1 MYDYNFFPRFYRCIE
16 AKKRFLSIL
25 GQKSEKG
32 KETGMEKK
40 QHPSYG
46 MIRFARSSIGGS
58 GTALFG
64 SSIMHNNVIRLSISK
79 GMLERVLSAMKKI
92 ILIII
97 TVVTMLGISAC
108 GDKQSNQST
117 VTDDYRYSSYTYDD
131 NAPQYYMAGSAAASE
146 TGYYY
151 IDGAPVINNSNM
163 YIYYYDMIK
172 DMTIPLCSKVDCDH
186 RTDECEAY
194 ISQNICVGSKIW
206 YHNERL
212 YMIEKTEEK
221 DILVS
226 YDKTM
231 RDKKEEKTLSINGL
245 SVNKNSKNACITNG
259 KLYYELSGDNSLFI
273 CAVSLNSDEQA
284 YVVKEYVSEYNYY
297 ERVSLYP
304 IEDKIYVN
312 WLSGVSADKSLYYI
326 EQIDISTD
334 KVSRLCDM
342 NEKYPE
348 ISSTIINW
356 NSETYFDKDGNLYF
370 TCVDKDNYMVKKLN
384 ISTGDIK
391 DLYVQELQHEKD
403 YGYVHLKNY
412 DGNYIYIY
420 KGVNLMA
427 LSGKPLDEQFKKYD
441 NYIYILDTDG
451 NIKDTVILN
460 NTDEKVSGNI
470 SAEFYGGDERCLLI
484 GFSTHDI
491 KGLELSEEEQNLRIK
506 LEDEVF
512 KNKKGFVDVNVSAI
526 LDKSQI
532 GSGNITLEP
541 VTPE

>member
-1 MYDYNFFPRFYRCIE
+1 
-16 AKKRFLSIL
+16 
-25 GQKSEKG
+25 
-32 KETGMEKK
+32 
-40 QHPSYG
+40 
-46 MIRFARSSIGGS
+46 
-58 GTALFG
+58 
-64 SSIMHNNVIRLSISK
+64 
-79 GMLERVLSAMKKI
+79 MKKI
-92 ILIII
+92 ILIIMA
-97 TVVTMLGISAC
+97 VVTMLGISAC

-131 NAPQYYMAGSAAASE
+131 NAPQYYMAGCAAASE

-206 YHNERL
+206 YHNQRL
-212 YMIEKTEEK
+212 YMIERTTEK

-245 SVNKNSKNACITNG
+245 SVNENSKNACVTNG

-297 ERVSLYP
+297 ERISLYP

-370 TCVDKDNYMVKKLN
+370 TCVDKDNYIVKKLN

-403 YGYVHLKNY
+403 YDYVHLKNY

-420 KGVNLMA
+420 KGVNMMA

-484 GFSTHDI
+484 GFSKHDI

-506 LEDEVF
+506 LLDEVF
-512 KNKKGFVDVNVSAI
+512 KNKKGFMNVNVSAI

>member
-1 MYDYNFFPRFYRCIE
+1 
-16 AKKRFLSIL
+16 
-25 GQKSEKG
+25 
-32 KETGMEKK
+32 
-40 QHPSYG
+40 
-46 MIRFARSSIGGS
+46 
-58 GTALFG
+58 
-64 SSIMHNNVIRLSISK
+64 
-79 GMLERVLSAMKKI
+79 MKKI

-206 YHNERL
+206 YHNQRL

-273 CAVSLNSDEQA
+273 CEVSLNSDEQA

-297 ERVSLYP
+297 ERISLYP

-420 KGVNLMA
+420 KGVNMMA

-484 GFSTHDI
+484 GFSKHDI

>member
-1 MYDYNFFPRFYRCIE
+1 
-16 AKKRFLSIL
+16 
-25 GQKSEKG
+25 
-32 KETGMEKK
+32 
-40 QHPSYG
+40 
-46 MIRFARSSIGGS
+46 
-58 GTALFG
+58 
-64 SSIMHNNVIRLSISK
+64 
-79 GMLERVLSAMKKI
+79 MKKI

-131 NAPQYYMAGSAAASE
+131 NAPQYYMAGCAAASE

-206 YHNERL
+206 YHNQRL

-384 ISTGDIK
+384 ISIGDIK

>member
-1 MYDYNFFPRFYRCIE
+1 
-16 AKKRFLSIL
+16 
-25 GQKSEKG
+25 
-32 KETGMEKK
+32 
-40 QHPSYG
+40 
-46 MIRFARSSIGGS
+46 
-58 GTALFG
+58 
-64 SSIMHNNVIRLSISK
+64 
-79 GMLERVLSAMKKI
+79 MKKI

-403 YGYVHLKNY
+403 YGYIHLKNY

>member
-1 MYDYNFFPRFYRCIE
+1 
-16 AKKRFLSIL
+16 
-25 GQKSEKG
+25 
-32 KETGMEKK
+32 
-40 QHPSYG
+40 
-46 MIRFARSSIGGS
+46 
-58 GTALFG
+58 
-64 SSIMHNNVIRLSISK
+64 
-79 GMLERVLSAMKKI
+79 MKKI

-391 DLYVQELQHEKD
+391 DIYSQEMQHEKD
-403 YGYVHLKNY
+403 YRYVSLKNY
-412 DGNYIYIY
+412 DGKYLYIY
-420 KGVNLMA
+420 KNVNGEA
-427 LSGKPLDEQFKKYD
+427 LAEKSIEEKLKKYD
-441 NYIYILDTDG
+441 NNIYILDTDG
-451 NIKDTVILN
+451 NVKDTVTLN
-460 NTDEKVSGNI
+460 GTDDTAGGNI
-470 SAEFYGGDERCLLI
+470 PGEFYGGDDRCLLI
-484 GFSTHDI
+484 VFSKYDI
-491 KGLELSEEEQNLRIK
+491 KGLELSEEKTALRAELI
-506 LEDEVF
+506 EEAR
-512 KNKKGFVDVNVSAI
+512 KNKKGSPVVSISAI

-532 GSGNITLEP
+532 GSGAITLEQI
-541 VTPE
+541 TPE

>member
-1 MYDYNFFPRFYRCIE
+1 
-16 AKKRFLSIL
+16 
-25 GQKSEKG
+25 
-32 KETGMEKK
+32 
-40 QHPSYG
+40 
-46 MIRFARSSIGGS
+46 
-58 GTALFG
+58 
-64 SSIMHNNVIRLSISK
+64 
-79 GMLERVLSAMKKI
+79 MKKI

-221 DILVS
+221 YILVS

>member
-1 MYDYNFFPRFYRCIE
+1 
-16 AKKRFLSIL
+16 
-25 GQKSEKG
+25 
-32 KETGMEKK
+32 
-40 QHPSYG
+40 
-46 MIRFARSSIGGS
+46 
-58 GTALFG
+58 
-64 SSIMHNNVIRLSISK
+64 
-79 GMLERVLSAMKKI
+79 MKKI

-451 NIKDTVILN
+451 NIKGTVILN

>member
-1 MYDYNFFPRFYRCIE
+1 
-16 AKKRFLSIL
+16 
-25 GQKSEKG
+25 
-32 KETGMEKK
+32 
-40 QHPSYG
+40 
-46 MIRFARSSIGGS
+46 
-58 GTALFG
+58 
-64 SSIMHNNVIRLSISK
+64 
-79 GMLERVLSAMKKI
+79 MKKI
-92 ILIII
+92 ILIIMA
-97 TVVTMLGISAC
+97 VVTMLGISAC

-131 NAPQYYMAGSAAASE
+131 NAPQYYMAGCAAASE

-206 YHNERL
+206 YHNQRL
-212 YMIEKTEEK
+212 YMIERTTEK

-245 SVNKNSKNACITNG
+245 SVNENSKNACVTNG

-297 ERVSLYP
+297 ERISLYP

-370 TCVDKDNYMVKKLN
+370 TCVDKDNYIVKKLN

-420 KGVNLMA
+420 KGVNMMA

-460 NTDEKVSGNI
+460 NTDENVSGNI

-484 GFSTHDI
+484 GFSKHDI

-506 LEDEVF
+506 LLDEVF
-512 KNKKGFVDVNVSAI
+512 KNKKGFVNVNVSAI

>member
-1 MYDYNFFPRFYRCIE
+1 
-16 AKKRFLSIL
+16 
-25 GQKSEKG
+25 
-32 KETGMEKK
+32 
-40 QHPSYG
+40 
-46 MIRFARSSIGGS
+46 
-58 GTALFG
+58 
-64 SSIMHNNVIRLSISK
+64 
-79 GMLERVLSAMKKI
+79 MKKI

-131 NAPQYYMAGSAAASE
+131 NAPKYYMAGSAAASE

>member
-1 MYDYNFFPRFYRCIE
+1 
-16 AKKRFLSIL
+16 
-25 GQKSEKG
+25 
-32 KETGMEKK
+32 
-40 QHPSYG
+40 
-46 MIRFARSSIGGS
+46 
-58 GTALFG
+58 
-64 SSIMHNNVIRLSISK
+64 
-79 GMLERVLSAMKKI
+79 MKKI

-470 SAEFYGGDERCLLI
+470 SAEFYGGDKRCLLI

>member
-1 MYDYNFFPRFYRCIE
+1 
-16 AKKRFLSIL
+16 
-25 GQKSEKG
+25 
-32 KETGMEKK
+32 
-40 QHPSYG
+40 
-46 MIRFARSSIGGS
+46 
-58 GTALFG
+58 
-64 SSIMHNNVIRLSISK
+64 
-79 GMLERVLSAMKKI
+79 MKKI

-356 NSETYFDKDGNLYF
+356 NNETYFDKDGNLYF

>member
-1 MYDYNFFPRFYRCIE
+1 
-16 AKKRFLSIL
+16 
-25 GQKSEKG
+25 
-32 KETGMEKK
+32 
-40 QHPSYG
+40 
-46 MIRFARSSIGGS
+46 
-58 GTALFG
+58 
-64 SSIMHNNVIRLSISK
+64 
-79 GMLERVLSAMKKI
+79 MKKI

-484 GFSTHDI
+484 GFSIHDI

>member
-1 MYDYNFFPRFYRCIE
+1 
-16 AKKRFLSIL
+16 
-25 GQKSEKG
+25 
-32 KETGMEKK
+32 
-40 QHPSYG
+40 
-46 MIRFARSSIGGS
+46 
-58 GTALFG
+58 
-64 SSIMHNNVIRLSISK
+64 
-79 GMLERVLSAMKKI
+79 MKKI

-245 SVNKNSKNACITNG
+245 SVNENSKNACVTNG

-297 ERVSLYP
+297 ERISLYP

-370 TCVDKDNYMVKKLN
+370 TCVDKDNYIVKKLN

-470 SAEFYGGDERCLLI
+470 RAEFYGGDERCLLI

>member
-1 MYDYNFFPRFYRCIE
+1 
-16 AKKRFLSIL
+16 
-25 GQKSEKG
+25 
-32 KETGMEKK
+32 
-40 QHPSYG
+40 
-46 MIRFARSSIGGS
+46 
-58 GTALFG
+58 
-64 SSIMHNNVIRLSISK
+64 
-79 GMLERVLSAMKKI
+79 
-92 ILIII
+92 
-97 TVVTMLGISAC
+97 MLGISAC
-108 GDKQSNQST
+108 GDKQSNQSIG
-117 VTDDYRYSSYTYDD
+117 TDDYRYSSYTYDD
-131 NAPQYYMAGSAAASE
+131 KAPQYYMAGCAAASE

-151 IDGAPVINNSNM
+151 IDGAPVSNNSNM

-206 YHNERL
+206 YHNQRL
-212 YMIEKTEEK
+212 YVIERTTEK

-245 SVNKNSKNACITNG
+245 SVNENSKNACVTNG

-297 ERVSLYP
+297 ERISLYP

-370 TCVDKDNYMVKKLN
+370 TCVDKDNYIVKKLN

-391 DLYVQELQHEKD
+391 DIYTQEMQHEKD
-403 YGYVHLKNY
+403 YRYVSLKNY
-412 DGNYIYIY
+412 DGKYLYIY
-420 KGVNLMA
+420 KNVNLEA
-427 LSGKPLDEQFKKYD
+427 SDKKSIEEKLKKYD
-441 NYIYILDTDG
+441 NIIYILDTDG
-451 NIKDTVILN
+451 NVIDTVTLN
-460 NTDEKVSGNI
+460 GTDPTASGNVTG
-470 SAEFYGGDERCLLI
+470 EFYGGDDRCMLI
-484 GFSTHDI
+484 VFTRPDI
-491 KGLELSEEEQNLRIK
+491 KGLELSEEKLALKEK
-506 LEDEVF
+506 LEEEYRKNRKGTVWVF
-512 KNKKGFVDVNVSAI
+512 VSAI

-532 GSGNITLEP
+532 GSGAITMEQI
-541 VTPE
+541 TPE

>member
-1 MYDYNFFPRFYRCIE
+1 
-16 AKKRFLSIL
+16 
-25 GQKSEKG
+25 
-32 KETGMEKK
+32 
-40 QHPSYG
+40 
-46 MIRFARSSIGGS
+46 
-58 GTALFG
+58 
-64 SSIMHNNVIRLSISK
+64 
-79 GMLERVLSAMKKI
+79 MKKI

-441 NYIYILDTDG
+441 NYICILDTDG

>member
-1 MYDYNFFPRFYRCIE
+1 
-16 AKKRFLSIL
+16 
-25 GQKSEKG
+25 
-32 KETGMEKK
+32 
-40 QHPSYG
+40 
-46 MIRFARSSIGGS
+46 
-58 GTALFG
+58 
-64 SSIMHNNVIRLSISK
+64 
-79 GMLERVLSAMKKI
+79 MKKI

-151 IDGAPVINNSNM
+151 IDGAPVINNSN
-163 YIYYYDMIK
+163 IYYYDMIK

>member
-1 MYDYNFFPRFYRCIE
+1 
-16 AKKRFLSIL
+16 
-25 GQKSEKG
+25 
-32 KETGMEKK
+32 
-40 QHPSYG
+40 
-46 MIRFARSSIGGS
+46 
-58 GTALFG
+58 
-64 SSIMHNNVIRLSISK
+64 
-79 GMLERVLSAMKKI
+79 MKKI

-206 YHNERL
+206 YHNQRL

-460 NTDEKVSGNI
+460 NTDEKASGNI

-484 GFSTHDI
+484 GFSKHDI

>member
-1 MYDYNFFPRFYRCIE
+1 
-16 AKKRFLSIL
+16 
-25 GQKSEKG
+25 
-32 KETGMEKK
+32 
-40 QHPSYG
+40 
-46 MIRFARSSIGGS
+46 
-58 GTALFG
+58 
-64 SSIMHNNVIRLSISK
+64 
-79 GMLERVLSAMKKI
+79 MKKI
-92 ILIII
+92 ILIIMA
-97 TVVTMLGISAC
+97 VVTMLGISAC

-342 NEKYPE
+342 
-348 ISSTIINW
+348 
-356 NSETYFDKDGNLYF
+356 
-370 TCVDKDNYMVKKLN
+370 
-384 ISTGDIK
+384 
-391 DLYVQELQHEKD
+391 
-403 YGYVHLKNY
+403 
-412 DGNYIYIY
+412 
-420 KGVNLMA
+420 
-427 LSGKPLDEQFKKYD
+427 SGKPLDEQFKKYD

>member
-1 MYDYNFFPRFYRCIE
+1 
-16 AKKRFLSIL
+16 
-25 GQKSEKG
+25 
-32 KETGMEKK
+32 MER
-40 QHPSYG
+40 G
-46 MIRFARSSIGGS
+46 
-58 GTALFG
+58 
-64 SSIMHNNVIRLSISK
+64 V
-79 GMLERVLSAMKKI
+79 SAMKKI
-92 ILIII
+92 LLI
-97 TVVTMLGISAC
+97 MM
-108 GDKQSNQST
+108 T
-117 VTDDYRYSSYTYDD
+117 VTTALVMTACSGKTNSQTSSEDYKYSSYVYDD
-131 NAPQYYMAGSAAASE
+131 NAPQYYMSDNAAASE

-151 IDGAPVINNSNM
+151 IAGAPVNNNRNS
-163 YIYYYDMIK
+163 YIYYYDMVK
-172 DMTIPLCSKVDCDH
+172 DMTIPLCSKMDCDH
-186 RTDECEAY
+186 RTEECEAY
-194 ISQNICVGSKIW
+194 MSKDACLGNKIW
-206 YHNERL
+206 YHNQRL

>member
-1 MYDYNFFPRFYRCIE
+1 
-16 AKKRFLSIL
+16 
-25 GQKSEKG
+25 
-32 KETGMEKK
+32 
-40 QHPSYG
+40 
-46 MIRFARSSIGGS
+46 
-58 GTALFG
+58 
-64 SSIMHNNVIRLSISK
+64 
-79 GMLERVLSAMKKI
+79 MKKI

-245 SVNKNSKNACITNG
+245 SVNKNSKNAYITNG

>member
-1 MYDYNFFPRFYRCIE
+1 
-16 AKKRFLSIL
+16 
-25 GQKSEKG
+25 
-32 KETGMEKK
+32 
-40 QHPSYG
+40 
-46 MIRFARSSIGGS
+46 
-58 GTALFG
+58 
-64 SSIMHNNVIRLSISK
+64 
-79 GMLERVLSAMKKI
+79 MKKI

-186 RTDECEAY
+186 RTEECEAY

>member
-1 MYDYNFFPRFYRCIE
+1 
-16 AKKRFLSIL
+16 
-25 GQKSEKG
+25 
-32 KETGMEKK
+32 
-40 QHPSYG
+40 
-46 MIRFARSSIGGS
+46 
-58 GTALFG
+58 
-64 SSIMHNNVIRLSISK
+64 
-79 GMLERVLSAMKKI
+79 MKKI

-370 TCVDKDNYMVKKLN
+370 TCVDNYMVKKLN
-384 ISTGDIK
+384 ISTGEIK
-391 DLYVQELQHEKD
+391 DLYVQELQHEKY

>member
-1 MYDYNFFPRFYRCIE
+1 
-16 AKKRFLSIL
+16 
-25 GQKSEKG
+25 
-32 KETGMEKK
+32 
-40 QHPSYG
+40 
-46 MIRFARSSIGGS
+46 
-58 GTALFG
+58 
-64 SSIMHNNVIRLSISK
+64 
-79 GMLERVLSAMKKI
+79 MKKI
-92 ILIII
+92 ILIIMA
-97 TVVTMLGISAC
+97 VVTMLGISAC

-206 YHNERL
+206 YHNQRL

-348 ISSTIINW
+348 ISSAIINW

>member
-1 MYDYNFFPRFYRCIE
+1 M
-16 AKKRFLSIL
+16 A
-25 GQKSEKG
+25 
-32 KETGMEKK
+32 
-40 QHPSYG
+40 
-46 MIRFARSSIGGS
+46 
-58 GTALFG
+58 
-64 SSIMHNNVIRLSISK
+64 
-79 GMLERVLSAMKKI
+79 
-92 ILIII
+92 
-97 TVVTMLGISAC
+97 VVTMLGISAC

-206 YHNERL
+206 YHNQRL

-460 NTDEKVSGNI
+460 NTDEKASGNI

-484 GFSTHDI
+484 EFSKHDI

-512 KNKKGFVDVNVSAI
+512 KNKKGVVNVNVSAI

>member
-1 MYDYNFFPRFYRCIE
+1 
-16 AKKRFLSIL
+16 
-25 GQKSEKG
+25 
-32 KETGMEKK
+32 
-40 QHPSYG
+40 
-46 MIRFARSSIGGS
+46 
-58 GTALFG
+58 
-64 SSIMHNNVIRLSISK
+64 
-79 GMLERVLSAMKKI
+79 MKKI

-334 KVSRLCDM
+334 KVSRLCNM

-451 NIKDTVILN
+451 NIKNTVILN

>member
-1 MYDYNFFPRFYRCIE
+1 
-16 AKKRFLSIL
+16 
-25 GQKSEKG
+25 
-32 KETGMEKK
+32 
-40 QHPSYG
+40 
-46 MIRFARSSIGGS
+46 
-58 GTALFG
+58 
-64 SSIMHNNVIRLSISK
+64 
-79 GMLERVLSAMKKI
+79 MKKI

-117 VTDDYRYSSYTYDD
+117 VTDNYRYSSYTYDD
-131 NAPQYYMAGSAAASE
+131 NAPQYYMADSAAASE

>member
-1 MYDYNFFPRFYRCIE
+1 
-16 AKKRFLSIL
+16 
-25 GQKSEKG
+25 
-32 KETGMEKK
+32 
-40 QHPSYG
+40 
-46 MIRFARSSIGGS
+46 
-58 GTALFG
+58 
-64 SSIMHNNVIRLSISK
+64 
-79 GMLERVLSAMKKI
+79 MKKI

-131 NAPQYYMAGSAAASE
+131 NAPQYYMADSAAASE

>member
-1 MYDYNFFPRFYRCIE
+1 
-16 AKKRFLSIL
+16 
-25 GQKSEKG
+25 
-32 KETGMEKK
+32 
-40 QHPSYG
+40 
-46 MIRFARSSIGGS
+46 
-58 GTALFG
+58 
-64 SSIMHNNVIRLSISK
+64 
-79 GMLERVLSAMKKI
+79 MKKI

-172 DMTIPLCSKVDCDH
+172 DMTIPICSKVDCDH

-427 LSGKPLDEQFKKYD
+427 LSGKPLDEQLKKYD

>member
-1 MYDYNFFPRFYRCIE
+1 
-16 AKKRFLSIL
+16 
-25 GQKSEKG
+25 
-32 KETGMEKK
+32 
-40 QHPSYG
+40 
-46 MIRFARSSIGGS
+46 
-58 GTALFG
+58 
-64 SSIMHNNVIRLSISK
+64 
-79 GMLERVLSAMKKI
+79 MKKI

-117 VTDDYRYSSYTYDD
+117 VTDNYRYSSYTYDD

>member
-1 MYDYNFFPRFYRCIE
+1 
-16 AKKRFLSIL
+16 
-25 GQKSEKG
+25 
-32 KETGMEKK
+32 
-40 QHPSYG
+40 
-46 MIRFARSSIGGS
+46 
-58 GTALFG
+58 
-64 SSIMHNNVIRLSISK
+64 
-79 GMLERVLSAMKKI
+79 MKKI
-92 ILIII
+92 ILIIMA
-97 TVVTMLGISAC
+97 VVTMLGISAC

-206 YHNERL
+206 YHNQRL

-312 WLSGVSADKSLYYI
+312 WSSGVSADKSLYYI

>member
-1 MYDYNFFPRFYRCIE
+1 
-16 AKKRFLSIL
+16 
-25 GQKSEKG
+25 
-32 KETGMEKK
+32 
-40 QHPSYG
+40 
-46 MIRFARSSIGGS
+46 
-58 GTALFG
+58 
-64 SSIMHNNVIRLSISK
+64 
-79 GMLERVLSAMKKI
+79 MKKI

-206 YHNERL
+206 YHNQRL

-441 NYIYILDTDG
+441 NYIYILDTDC

>member
-1 MYDYNFFPRFYRCIE
+1 
-16 AKKRFLSIL
+16 
-25 GQKSEKG
+25 
-32 KETGMEKK
+32 MER
-40 QHPSYG
+40 G
-46 MIRFARSSIGGS
+46 
-58 GTALFG
+58 
-64 SSIMHNNVIRLSISK
+64 V
-79 GMLERVLSAMKKI
+79 SAMKKI
-92 ILIII
+92 LLI
-97 TVVTMLGISAC
+97 MM
-108 GDKQSNQST
+108 T
-117 VTDDYRYSSYTYDD
+117 VTTALVMTACSGKTNSQTSSEDYKYSSYVYDD
-131 NAPQYYMAGSAAASE
+131 NAPQYYMAGCAAASE

-151 IDGAPVINNSNM
+151 IDGAPVSNNSNM

-206 YHNERL
+206 YHNQRL

-297 ERVSLYP
+297 ERISLYP

-420 KGVNLMA
+420 KGVNMMA

-451 NIKDTVILN
+451 NVKDTVTLN
-460 NTDEKVSGNI
+460 GTDDTAGGNI
-470 SAEFYGGDERCLLI
+470 PGEFYGGDDRCLLI
-484 GFSTHDI
+484 VFSKYDI
-491 KGLELSEEEQNLRIK
+491 KGLELSEEKTALRAELI
-506 LEDEVF
+506 EEAR
-512 KNKKGFVDVNVSAI
+512 KNKKGSPVVSISAI

-532 GSGNITLEP
+532 GSGAITLEQI
-541 VTPE
+541 TPE

>member
-1 MYDYNFFPRFYRCIE
+1 
-16 AKKRFLSIL
+16 
-25 GQKSEKG
+25 
-32 KETGMEKK
+32 
-40 QHPSYG
+40 
-46 MIRFARSSIGGS
+46 
-58 GTALFG
+58 
-64 SSIMHNNVIRLSISK
+64 
-79 GMLERVLSAMKKI
+79 MKKI

-206 YHNERL
+206 YHNQRL

-384 ISTGDIK
+384 VSTGDIK

-460 NTDEKVSGNI
+460 NTDEKASGNI

-484 GFSTHDI
+484 GFSKHDI

>member
-1 MYDYNFFPRFYRCIE
+1 
-16 AKKRFLSIL
+16 
-25 GQKSEKG
+25 
-32 KETGMEKK
+32 
-40 QHPSYG
+40 
-46 MIRFARSSIGGS
+46 
-58 GTALFG
+58 
-64 SSIMHNNVIRLSISK
+64 
-79 GMLERVLSAMKKI
+79 MKKI

-221 DILVS
+221 DIHVS

>member
-1 MYDYNFFPRFYRCIE
+1 
-16 AKKRFLSIL
+16 
-25 GQKSEKG
+25 
-32 KETGMEKK
+32 
-40 QHPSYG
+40 
-46 MIRFARSSIGGS
+46 
-58 GTALFG
+58 
-64 SSIMHNNVIRLSISK
+64 
-79 GMLERVLSAMKKI
+79 MKKI

-131 NAPQYYMAGSAAASE
+131 NAPQYYMAGSAAASK

-206 YHNERL
+206 YHNQRL

-297 ERVSLYP
+297 ERISLYP

-420 KGVNLMA
+420 KGVNMMA

-460 NTDEKVSGNI
+460 NTDEKASGNI

-484 GFSTHDI
+484 GFSKHDI

>member
-1 MYDYNFFPRFYRCIE
+1 
-16 AKKRFLSIL
+16 
-25 GQKSEKG
+25 
-32 KETGMEKK
+32 
-40 QHPSYG
+40 
-46 MIRFARSSIGGS
+46 
-58 GTALFG
+58 
-64 SSIMHNNVIRLSISK
+64 
-79 GMLERVLSAMKKI
+79 MKKI

-259 KLYYELSGDNSLFI
+259 KLYYKLSGDNSLFI

>member
-1 MYDYNFFPRFYRCIE
+1 
-16 AKKRFLSIL
+16 
-25 GQKSEKG
+25 
-32 KETGMEKK
+32 
-40 QHPSYG
+40 
-46 MIRFARSSIGGS
+46 
-58 GTALFG
+58 
-64 SSIMHNNVIRLSISK
+64 
-79 GMLERVLSAMKKI
+79 MKKI

-206 YHNERL
+206 YHNQRL

-334 KVSRLCDM
+334 NVSRLCDM

-384 ISTGDIK
+384 VSTGDIK

-441 NYIYILDTDG
+441 IYIYILDTDG

-460 NTDEKVSGNI
+460 NTDEKASGNI

-484 GFSTHDI
+484 GFSKHDI

-512 KNKKGFVDVNVSAI
+512 KNKKGFVNVNVSAI